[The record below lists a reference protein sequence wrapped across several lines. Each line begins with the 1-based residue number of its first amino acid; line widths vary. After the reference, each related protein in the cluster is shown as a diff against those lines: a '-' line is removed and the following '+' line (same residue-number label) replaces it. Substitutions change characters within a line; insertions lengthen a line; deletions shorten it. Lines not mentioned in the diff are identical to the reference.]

1 MRTVS
6 VLTGGL
12 AVLVLVA
19 TGCATR
25 PGAHARWH
33 TGWEKAG
40 MTGEAFE
47 LDVRDCDRVA
57 NRVAAMEPGHRAPS
71 APGGARPTTPGSL
84 PAQRQTEH
92 ERAYADCMKGKGY
105 TQTPR

>member
-1 MRTVS
+1 MKTVS
-6 VLTGGL
+6 ILTGGL
-12 AVLVLVA
+12 AVLALVS

-57 NRVAAMEPGHRAPS
+57 NKVAAMEPGHRAP
-71 APGGARPTTPGSL
+71 ATTGGARTTGPGPL
-84 PAQRQTEH
+84 AGQRQIEH
-92 ERAYADCMKGKGY
+92 QRAYTECMKSKGY
-105 TQTPR
+105 TQTPK